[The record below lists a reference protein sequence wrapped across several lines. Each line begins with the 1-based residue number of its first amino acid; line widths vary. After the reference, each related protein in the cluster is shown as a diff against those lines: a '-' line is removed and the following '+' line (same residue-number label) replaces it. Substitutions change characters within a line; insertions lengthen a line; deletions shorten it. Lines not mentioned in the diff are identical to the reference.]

1 MLFQYIQE
9 IMRQQQKEYDAFQAS
24 IIDQNIFN
32 ELFISMASIDDVSP
46 DALNRALAKYNDLIA
61 DNKEKKQAILDT
73 YMKEQI
79 SKISL
84 L

>member
-1 MLFQYIQE
+1 MHFHYIQE